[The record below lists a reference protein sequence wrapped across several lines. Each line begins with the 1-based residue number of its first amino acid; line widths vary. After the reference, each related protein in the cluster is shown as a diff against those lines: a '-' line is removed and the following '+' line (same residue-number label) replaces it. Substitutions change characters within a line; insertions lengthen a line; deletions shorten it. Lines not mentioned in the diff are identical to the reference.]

1 MKTETKLKLKN
12 RKRLKTKTKK
22 WKTIENW
29 NEKIQN
35 EYETNMKAN
44 KCQQSHQGLK
54 CHLQLSQDVPNV
66 NVMATSMLTAFDHRF
81 SKLLNCAEEGFD
93 PLAASA
99 CYLDPSPFLIP
110 SHLLVLVQKLNC
122 PTMVLNFVVVLRL
135 PTALP
140 LTSGRLVNLAIHCCP
155 RSLLIYF
162 QPRHPRHTL
171 NVCSVSVEIWRQANA
186 TEWLLPLNDVYF
198 LKLTRS
204 TCEQTC

>member
-12 RKRLKTKTKK
+12 RKRLKTKTKNGK
-22 WKTIENW
+22 RLKTET
-29 NEKIQN
+29 KKSK
-35 EYETNMKAN
+35 TNMKAN

-110 SHLLVLVQKLNC
+110 SHLLVLVQKLIC

-140 LTSGRLVNLAIHCCP
+140 LTSGRLVNLAIHC
-155 RSLLIYF
+155 
-162 QPRHPRHTL
+162 
-171 NVCSVSVEIWRQANA
+171 
-186 TEWLLPLNDVYF
+186 
-198 LKLTRS
+198 
-204 TCEQTC
+204 

>member
-99 CYLDPSPFLIP
+99 CYLDL
-110 SHLLVLVQKLNC
+110 
-122 PTMVLNFVVVLRL
+122 
-135 PTALP
+135 
-140 LTSGRLVNLAIHCCP
+140 
-155 RSLLIYF
+155 
-162 QPRHPRHTL
+162 
-171 NVCSVSVEIWRQANA
+171 SVSAILCAPHLQG
-186 TEWLLPLNDVYF
+186 LLAAARSFIFSQVFMFYDFFMYLM
-198 LKLTRS
+198 LT
-204 TCEQTC
+204 CC